1 MTLVADLIERLDA
14 VARKPVPLNIV
25 KATSLHLM
33 DSVGVGLAANATDVG
48 APYRAYAEEHA
59 RDDGATVFGQASGTD
74 AATAAMINGG
84 LIHSLEYDD
93 THTGS
98 IVHGS
103 AVLSST
109 ALAAGEMSGASGE
122 AVLVAYVLGWEMLVR
137 MGEAS
142 PGGFQAAGFQITSVG
157 GALAAAHIAARLSA
171 MDANATAMAMGIA
184 LSQASGVFEFLSNGA
199 SVKSLHPGW
208 AAHAGITAAQL
219 SRHGMT
225 GPETSLEG
233 RYGLFASFARDPEA
247 AERFRGSLDSIGHEW
262 KIASAAFK
270 FYPCCHYIHPFI
282 EAVCR
287 LQQGVPPDA
296 ISEIVCRV
304 PRGAA
309 PVICEPWSGKQRPAS
324 SHAARWSLPVAI
336 AAQIVEGRVDLDIFS
351 RPISPEVLRLASR
364 IAWHPLEP
372 DNFPKVFE
380 AEVTFAL
387 SDGTSHNAR
396 VDDVF
401 GNVGRPATE
410 EDVRIKFR
418 TNALRKLPEA
428 QVQALEASIDRLA
441 TSPGLARFTA
451 ACRGKAA
458 SQC

>member
-1 MTLVADLIERLDA
+1 MTLVADLIETLDA
-14 VARKPVPLNIV
+14 VARKPVPLDIV
-25 KATSLHLM
+25 KAASLHLM

-48 APYRAYAEEHA
+48 GPYRAYAQEHA
-59 RDDGATVFGQASGTD
+59 RDGGATVFGQESGAD

-109 ALAAGEMSGASGE
+109 ALATGEMSGASGE
-122 AVLVAYVLGWEMLVR
+122 AVLVAYGLGWEMLVR

-157 GALAAAHIAARLSA
+157 GALAAAYIAARLSA

-184 LSQASGVFEFLSNGA
+184 LSQASGVFEFLSNGS

-219 SRHGMT
+219 ARYGMT

-247 AERFRGSLDSIGHEW
+247 AEGFRSSLDSIGHEW

-282 EAVCR
+282 EAARR
-287 LQQGVPPDA
+287 LMQQRVSPDA

-309 PVICEPWSGKQRPAS
+309 PVICEPWPDKQRPAS
-324 SHAARWSLPVAI
+324 SHAARWSLPVVV
-336 AAQIVEGRVDLDIFS
+336 AAQIVEGRVDLDTFS
-351 RPISPEVLRLASR
+351 RPISREVLRLASR
-364 IAWHPLEP
+364 ITWKPLEP
-372 DNFPKVFE
+372 DNFPKAFE
-380 AEVTFAL
+380 AEVTFTL

-396 VDDVF
+396 IDDVF

-428 QVQALEASIDRLA
+428 QVQALEASIDRLT

-451 ACRGKAA
+451 ACRGKEA
-458 SQC
+458 S